1 MNTNLVSQWVQIDAS
16 YWGHQ
21 RRDGI
26 ANMKERLRRFM
37 IGRYGADELNKFLII
52 CGWALLLMGFVL
64 SGIDSTVTV
73 SLGSALV
80 TISWAVLIFSIF
92 RTLSKNTSRRAAE
105 NYKYFT
111 YKNKVLRWWK
121 GIKARWQDR
130 KTHRYFRCPQ
140 CKATVRVPRGKG
152 TIRITCP
159 KCKNQFV
166 KKT

>member
-1 MNTNLVSQWVQIDAS
+1 
-16 YWGHQ
+16 
-21 RRDGI
+21 
-26 ANMKERLRRFM
+26 M

-105 NYKYFT
+105 NYK
-111 YKNKVLRWWK
+111 
-121 GIKARWQDR
+121 
-130 KTHRYFRCPQ
+130 
-140 CKATVRVPRGKG
+140 
-152 TIRITCP
+152 
-159 KCKNQFV
+159 
-166 KKT
+166 